1 MKNTSCIIKVLSLTF
16 LFAFVFSVGLLYNAQ
31 ATESYVG
38 AGVLPQTRHT
48 SQYTTSETA
57 TQKLTATEVKKLV
70 SIEELKHTNWW
81 ATVQQKIRDQEY
93 HVTYQ
98 ERSHL
103 SENKG
108 AYHAPNRAQNL
119 RTYFTPEG
127 IRIIRRTETRPTW
140 NAGLSL
146 EGMGRGDRI
155 TSLPEDKAPVVV
167 GPRIEYHR
175 GLLVE
180 WYINRPEGLEQGFT
194 VTEKVNGKGFLALA
208 LHVHGNLNTVL
219 SDDSKAI
226 YFFTSSNAEVLR
238 YSNLCVFDAEGKR
251 LTSYFD
257 LADHTLKI
265 VIDDST
271 ATYPITVDPLLTSPS
286 WTAYGNQAG
295 AYFGVSVGTAG
306 DVNGDGFDDVIV
318 GAYYYDNSHTDE
330 GAAFV
335 YYGSGTGPSPNPDWT
350 AYGNKPGA
358 YFGVSVG
365 TAGNVNGDG
374 FDDVIVG
381 AYTYDNG
388 QADEGAAF
396 VYYGS
401 GTGPSPNPDWTAES
415 DQANAYFGVSVG
427 TAGDVNGDGFDDVIV
442 GAYYY
447 DNSHTDEGAAFVYYG
462 SGTGP
467 SPNPDWTAYGNKPG
481 ARFGSSVGTAGD
493 VNNDG
498 YDDVIVGAYTY
509 DNGEPNEGRAFVY
522 HGSNTGLSATANWTA
537 ESDQVNAYFGVSVGT
552 AGDVNNDGFDDVIV
566 GANAYDNGE
575 PNEGRA
581 FVYYGSNSGLTTPAA
596 WTAESD
602 QANAYFGSSVGTAG
616 DVNNDGYDD
625 VIVGA
630 YTYDNG
636 EPNEG
641 RAFVYH
647 GSNTGLSATANWTAE
662 SDQADALF
670 GFSVG
675 PAGDVNNDGYDDVI
689 VGANAYDNG
698 QVYEGAAFV
707 FYGTSPCTAAAAE
720 INPTSVNINTQ
731 NQAFSYYIEP
741 FISAGDSGVD
751 KIEITVLGTYS
762 DVKVT
767 DVLVGGASAPYTDN
781 TAGSNAISVTLTTKV
796 ITIGTTDL
804 RVNFTADTPGA
815 VDAGVDF
822 TSALDDTA
830 NSDPVTCTSG
840 DGDGGGSI
848 TTNTWTVT
856 AITPT
861 IILPSGGGGG
871 GCFIA
876 TAAYGSYIEK
886 HVMVLREFRDH
897 FLVTS
902 PVGKVFVGLYYTYS
916 PPVADFI
923 ANHDTLRAF
932 VRWSLIPLVGMSWLA
947 LHLGPTTT
955 IALTLLLLVFISAST
970 IILFRRMGLQE
981 SKF

>member
-537 ESDQVNAYFGVSVGT
+537 ESDQ
-552 AGDVNNDGFDDVIV
+552 
-566 GANAYDNGE
+566 
-575 PNEGRA
+575 
-581 FVYYGSNSGLTTPAA
+581 
-596 WTAESD
+596 
-602 QANAYFGSSVGTAG
+602 
-616 DVNNDGYDD
+616 
-625 VIVGA
+625 
-630 YTYDNG
+630 
-636 EPNEG
+636 
-641 RAFVYH
+641 
-647 GSNTGLSATANWTAE
+647 
-662 SDQADALF
+662 ADALF

>member
-358 YFGVSVG
+358 
-365 TAGNVNGDG
+365 
-374 FDDVIVG
+374 
-381 AYTYDNG
+381 
-388 QADEGAAF
+388 
-396 VYYGS
+396 
-401 GTGPSPNPDWTAES
+401 
-415 DQANAYFGVSVG
+415 
-427 TAGDVNGDGFDDVIV
+427 
-442 GAYYY
+442 
-447 DNSHTDEGAAFVYYG
+447 
-462 SGTGP
+462 
-467 SPNPDWTAYGNKPG
+467 
-481 ARFGSSVGTAGD
+481 RFGSSVGTAGD

-552 AGDVNNDGFDDVIV
+552 AGDVNNDGF
-566 GANAYDNGE
+566 
-575 PNEGRA
+575 
-581 FVYYGSNSGLTTPAA
+581 
-596 WTAESD
+596 
-602 QANAYFGSSVGTAG
+602 
-616 DVNNDGYDD
+616 
-625 VIVGA
+625 
-630 YTYDNG
+630 
-636 EPNEG
+636 
-641 RAFVYH
+641 
-647 GSNTGLSATANWTAE
+647 
-662 SDQADALF
+662 
-670 GFSVG
+670 
-675 PAGDVNNDGYDDVI
+675 DDVI